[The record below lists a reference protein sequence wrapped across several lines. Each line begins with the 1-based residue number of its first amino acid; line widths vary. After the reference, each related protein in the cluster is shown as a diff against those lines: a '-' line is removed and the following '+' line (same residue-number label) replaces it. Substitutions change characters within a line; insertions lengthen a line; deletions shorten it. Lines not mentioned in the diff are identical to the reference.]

1 MSEEKKT
8 SVDDGTVDIEVGEG
22 FDGQEVEIEDVE
34 TSEDSEVS
42 EEKQLSGNDDE
53 HEEYSHSVK
62 KRIDRLTKK
71 MREAERQREEA
82 LKYAQGVQSE
92 AEQVKAKL
100 KAVDNGYL
108 NEYGGRISAEKA
120 TAQEAFKRAISVGDP
135 EATLEAQNK
144 LTSLQFAE
152 SKLEE
157 ARRFQSR
164 QNPQEQ
170 PQQPQEQQQ
179 QQQYQQPQQQYQ
191 QPQQQYQQPQQ
202 QQPEPAPKAD
212 PRAEKWAEKNEW
224 FGDDNT
230 MTFAAYG
237 IHKQLV
243 DEAFDPTSDDYYDEL
258 DKRIRGEFPHK
269 FSDTGAKRRTAQ
281 TVAGVS
287 RTSSSNGRKQVK
299 LTPSQVAIAK
309 KLGVPLEEYA
319 KYVK

>member
-1 MSEEKKT
+1 MLNL
-8 SVDDGTVDIEVGEG
+8 
-22 FDGQEVEIEDVE
+22 
-34 TSEDSEVS
+34 VS
-42 EEKQLSGNDDE
+42 K
-53 HEEYSHSVK
+53 
-62 KRIDRLTKK
+62 
-71 MREAERQREEA
+71 
-82 LKYAQGVQSE
+82 
-92 AEQVKAKL
+92 
-100 KAVDNGYL
+100 
-108 NEYGGRISAEKA
+108 
-120 TAQEAFKRAISVGDP
+120 
-135 EATLEAQNK
+135 
-144 LTSLQFAE
+144 
-152 SKLEE
+152 
-157 ARRFQSR
+157 
-164 QNPQEQ
+164 PQEQ
-170 PQQPQEQQQ
+170 PQQQQQ
-179 QQQYQQPQQQYQ
+179 QPQP
-191 QPQQQYQQPQQ
+191 QQYQQPQQ
-202 QQPEPAPKAD
+202 QQPQPATRAD

>member
-22 FDGQEVEIEDVE
+22 FEGQEVEIDDV
-34 TSEDSEVS
+34 SDKP
-42 EEKQLSGNDDE
+42 EEKAFSESEDE
-53 HEEYSHSVK
+53 HEEYSQSVK

-157 ARRFQSR
+157 ARRAQSR
-164 QNPQEQ
+164 QQPQEQ
-170 PQQPQEQQQ
+170 PQQQQQQ
-179 QQQYQQPQQQYQ
+179 QQQYQQPQE
-191 QPQQQYQQPQQ
+191 QQYQQPQQ
-202 QQPEPAPKAD
+202 QQPQPAPRAD

>member
-22 FDGQEVEIEDVE
+22 FEGQEVEIDDVSDQTKE
-34 TSEDSEVS
+34 KAFSESE
-42 EEKQLSGNDDE
+42 DE
-53 HEEYSHSVK
+53 HEEYSQSVK

-71 MREAERQREEA
+71 MREAERQKEEA
-82 LKYAQGVQSE
+82 IKYAQGVQTE
-92 AEQVKAKL
+92 ADNIKAKL
-100 KAVDNGYL
+100 NAVDQGYL
-108 NEYGGRISAEKA
+108 NEYGGRLTAETH
-120 TAQEAFKRAISVGDP
+120 TAQEAFKRAIAVGDP
-135 EATLEAQNK
+135 DATLEAQKK
-144 LTSLQFAE
+144 LTELQFA
-152 SKLEE
+152 SNKLEE
-157 ARRFQSR
+157 AKRVQSR
-164 QNPQEQ
+164 RKPPEQ
-170 PQQPQEQQQ
+170 AQQQPQAQ
-179 QQQYQQPQQQYQ
+179 QQQYQQPATR
-191 QPQQQYQQPQQ
+191 P
-202 QQPEPAPKAD
+202 D
-212 PRAEKWAEKNEW
+212 PRAEEWAEKNEW
-224 FGDDNT
+224 FGNDNT

-287 RTSSSNGRKQVK
+287 RTSSSNGRKKVK

-309 KLGVPLEEYA
+309 KLNVPLEEYA

>member
-1 MSEEKKT
+1 MSDEEKQRKT

-22 FDGQEVEIEDVE
+22 YEEQEVEVDDI
-34 TSEDSEVS
+34 SDSS
-42 EEKQLSGNDDE
+42 EEKTVTAQEDE
-53 HEEYSHSVK
+53 HEEYSQSVK

-92 AEQVKAKL
+92 AEKIKAKL
-100 KAVDNGYL
+100 NAVDQGYL
-108 NEYGGRISAEKA
+108 TEYGGRITAEMA
-120 TAQEAFKRAISVGDP
+120 SAQEAFKRAIAVGDP
-135 EATLEAQNK
+135 EATLEAQKK
-144 LTSLQFAE
+144 LTELQFAS

-157 ARRFQSR
+157 AKRMQARRA
-164 QNPQEQ
+164 
-170 PQQPQEQQQ
+170 PQQEPG
-179 QQQYQQPQQQYQ
+179 QQQYQPQMQQQPQQQYQ
-191 QPQQQYQQPQQ
+191 QPATRP
-202 QQPEPAPKAD
+202 D
-212 PRAEKWAEKNEW
+212 PRAEEWAEKNDW
-224 FGDDNT
+224 FGNDNT

-258 DKRIRGEFPHK
+258 DKRIRAEFPHK
-269 FSDTGAKRRTAQ
+269 FSDTGSKRRTAQ

-287 RTSSSNGRKQVK
+287 RTSSSNGRRQIK

>member
-1 MSEEKKT
+1 MSDEEKQRKT

-22 FDGQEVEIEDVE
+22 YEEQEVEVDDI
-34 TSEDSEVS
+34 SDSS
-42 EEKQLSGNDDE
+42 EEKTVTAQEDE
-53 HEEYSHSVK
+53 HEEYSQSVK

-92 AEQVKAKL
+92 AEKIKAKL
-100 KAVDNGYL
+100 NAVDQGYL
-108 NEYGGRISAEKA
+108 TEYGGRITAEMA
-120 TAQEAFKRAISVGDP
+120 SAQEAFKRAIAVGDP
-135 EATLEAQNK
+135 EATLEAQKK
-144 LTSLQFAE
+144 LTELQFAS

-157 ARRFQSR
+157 AKRMQARRA
-164 QNPQEQ
+164 
-170 PQQPQEQQQ
+170 PQQESD
-179 QQQYQQPQQQYQ
+179 QQQYQYQPQPQQPQQQYQ
-191 QPQQQYQQPQQ
+191 QPATRP
-202 QQPEPAPKAD
+202 D
-212 PRAEKWAEKNEW
+212 PRAEEWAEKNEW
-224 FGDDNT
+224 FGNDNT

-258 DKRIRGEFPHK
+258 DKRIRAEFPHK
-269 FSDTGAKRRTAQ
+269 FSDTGTKRRTAQ

-287 RTSSSNGRKQVK
+287 RTSSSNGRRQVK

>member
-22 FDGQEVEIEDVE
+22 FEGQEVEIDDVSDQTKE
-34 TSEDSEVS
+34 KAFSESE
-42 EEKQLSGNDDE
+42 DE
-53 HEEYSHSVK
+53 HEEYSQSVK

-71 MREAERQREEA
+71 MREAERQKEEA
-82 LKYAQGVQSE
+82 IKYAQGVQTE
-92 AEQVKAKL
+92 ADSIKAKL
-100 KAVDNGYL
+100 NAVDQGYL
-108 NEYGGRISAEKA
+108 NEYGGRLTAETH
-120 TAQEAFKRAISVGDP
+120 TAQEAFKRAIAVGDP
-135 EATLEAQNK
+135 DATLEAQKK
-144 LTSLQFAE
+144 LTELQFA
-152 SKLEE
+152 SNKLEE
-157 ARRFQSR
+157 AKRVQSR
-164 QNPQEQ
+164 RKPPEQ
-170 PQQPQEQQQ
+170 AQQQPQQQ
-179 QQQYQQPQQQYQ
+179 QQQYQQPATR
-191 QPQQQYQQPQQ
+191 P
-202 QQPEPAPKAD
+202 D
-212 PRAEKWAEKNEW
+212 PRAEEWAEKNEW
-224 FGDDNT
+224 FGNDNT

-287 RTSSSNGRKQVK
+287 RTSSSNGRKKVK

-309 KLGVPLEEYA
+309 KLNVPLEEYA

>member
-22 FDGQEVEIEDVE
+22 FEGQEVEIDDVSDQTKE
-34 TSEDSEVS
+34 KAFSESE
-42 EEKQLSGNDDE
+42 DE
-53 HEEYSHSVK
+53 HEEYSQSVK

-71 MREAERQREEA
+71 MREAERQKEEA
-82 LKYAQGVQSE
+82 IKYAQGVQTE
-92 AEQVKAKL
+92 ADGIKAKL
-100 KAVDNGYL
+100 NAVDQGYL
-108 NEYGGRISAEKA
+108 NEYGGRLTAETH
-120 TAQEAFKRAISVGDP
+120 TAQEAFKRAIAVGDP
-135 EATLEAQNK
+135 DATLEAQKK
-144 LTSLQFAE
+144 LTELQFA
-152 SKLEE
+152 SNKLEE
-157 ARRFQSR
+157 AKRVQSR
-164 QNPQEQ
+164 RKPPEQ
-170 PQQPQEQQQ
+170 AQQQPQAQQ
-179 QQQYQQPQQQYQ
+179 QQQYQQPATR
-191 QPQQQYQQPQQ
+191 P
-202 QQPEPAPKAD
+202 D
-212 PRAEKWAEKNEW
+212 PRAEEWAEKNEW
-224 FGDDNT
+224 FGNDNT

-287 RTSSSNGRKQVK
+287 RTSSSNGRKKVK

-309 KLGVPLEEYA
+309 KLNVPLEEYA

>member
-1 MSEEKKT
+1 MSEERKT

-22 FDGQEVEIEDVE
+22 FEGQEVEIEDV
-34 TSEDSEVS
+34 SDQP
-42 EEKQLSGNDDE
+42 EEKTFSESEDE
-53 HEEYSHSVK
+53 HEEYSQSVK

-71 MREAERQREEA
+71 MREAERQKEEA
-82 LKYAQGVQSE
+82 IKYAQGVQSE
-92 AEQVKAKL
+92 AESIKAKL
-100 KAVDNGYL
+100 NAVDQGYL
-108 NEYGGRISAEKA
+108 TEYGGRINAETA
-120 TAQEAFKRAISVGDP
+120 SAQEAFKRAIAVGDP
-135 EATLEAQNK
+135 DATLQAQQK
-144 LTSLQFAE
+144 LTELQYAS

-157 ARRFQSR
+157 AKRMQARRSS
-164 QNPQEQ
+164 QEQ
-170 PQQPQEQQQ
+170 PQAQQQ
-179 QQQYQQPQQQYQ
+179 TYQQTYQQPQQQAAK
-191 QPQQQYQQPQQ
+191 P
-202 QQPEPAPKAD
+202 D
-212 PRAEKWAEKNEW
+212 PRAEQWAEKNEW
-224 FGDDNT
+224 FGNDNT

-287 RTSSSNGRKQVK
+287 RTSSSNGRRQVK

-309 KLGVPLEEYA
+309 KLNVPLEEYA

>member
-22 FDGQEVEIEDVE
+22 FEGQEVEIDDV
-34 TSEDSEVS
+34 SDQP
-42 EEKQLSGNDDE
+42 EEKSFSESEDE
-53 HEEYSHSVK
+53 HEEYSQSVK

-71 MREAERQREEA
+71 MREAERQKEEA
-82 LKYAQGVQSE
+82 IKYAQGVQSE
-92 AEQVKAKL
+92 AESIKAKL
-100 KAVDNGYL
+100 NAVDQGYL
-108 NEYGGRISAEKA
+108 NEYGGRLTAETH
-120 TAQEAFKRAISVGDP
+120 TAQEAFKRAIAVGDP
-135 EATLEAQNK
+135 DATLEAQKK
-144 LTSLQFAE
+144 LTELQFA
-152 SKLEE
+152 SNKLEE
-157 ARRFQSR
+157 AKRVQSR
-164 QNPQEQ
+164 RKPPEQ
-170 PQQPQEQQQ
+170 AQQQPQAQQ
-179 QQQYQQPQQQYQ
+179 QQQYQQPATR
-191 QPQQQYQQPQQ
+191 P
-202 QQPEPAPKAD
+202 D
-212 PRAEKWAEKNEW
+212 PRAEEWAEKNEW
-224 FGDDNT
+224 FGNDNT

-287 RTSSSNGRKQVK
+287 RTSSSNGRKKVK

-309 KLGVPLEEYA
+309 KLNVPLEEYA

>member
-1 MSEEKKT
+1 MSDEEKQRKT

-22 FDGQEVEIEDVE
+22 YEEQEVEVDDI
-34 TSEDSEVS
+34 SDSS
-42 EEKQLSGNDDE
+42 EEKTVTAQEDE
-53 HEEYSHSVK
+53 HEEYSQSVK

-92 AEQVKAKL
+92 AEKIKAKL
-100 KAVDNGYL
+100 NAVDQGYL
-108 NEYGGRISAEKA
+108 TEYGGRITAEMA
-120 TAQEAFKRAISVGDP
+120 SAQEAFKRAIAVGDP
-135 EATLEAQNK
+135 EATLEAQKK
-144 LTSLQFAE
+144 LTELQFAS

-157 ARRFQSR
+157 AKRMQARRA
-164 QNPQEQ
+164 
-170 PQQPQEQQQ
+170 PQQESD
-179 QQQYQQPQQQYQ
+179 QQQYQQQYQPQQQQPQPQQQYQ
-191 QPQQQYQQPQQ
+191 QPATRP
-202 QQPEPAPKAD
+202 D
-212 PRAEKWAEKNEW
+212 PRAEEWAEKNDW
-224 FGDDNT
+224 FGNDNT

-258 DKRIRGEFPHK
+258 DKRIRAEFPHK
-269 FSDTGAKRRTAQ
+269 FSDTGTKRRTAQ

-287 RTSSSNGRKQVK
+287 RTSSSNGRRQIK

>member
-1 MSEEKKT
+1 MSDEEKQRKT

-22 FDGQEVEIEDVE
+22 YEEQEVEVDDI
-34 TSEDSEVS
+34 SDSS
-42 EEKQLSGNDDE
+42 EEKTVTAQEDE
-53 HEEYSHSVK
+53 HEEYSQSVK

-92 AEQVKAKL
+92 AEKIKAKL
-100 KAVDNGYL
+100 NAVDQGYL
-108 NEYGGRISAEKA
+108 TEYGGRITAEMA
-120 TAQEAFKRAISVGDP
+120 SAQEAFKRAIAVGDP
-135 EATLEAQNK
+135 EATLEAQKK
-144 LTSLQFAE
+144 LTELQFAS

-157 ARRFQSR
+157 AKRMQARRA
-164 QNPQEQ
+164 PQQEADQQQYQPQ
-170 PQQPQEQQQ
+170 PQQP
-179 QQQYQQPQQQYQ
+179 QQPQQQYQ
-191 QPQQQYQQPQQ
+191 QPATRP
-202 QQPEPAPKAD
+202 D
-212 PRAEKWAEKNEW
+212 PRAEEWAEKNDW
-224 FGDDNT
+224 FGNDNT

-258 DKRIRGEFPHK
+258 DKRIRAEFPHK
-269 FSDTGAKRRTAQ
+269 FSDTGTKRRTAQ

-287 RTSSSNGRKQVK
+287 RTSSSNGRRQIK

>member
-1 MSEEKKT
+1 MSEERKT

-22 FDGQEVEIEDVE
+22 FEGQEVEIEDV
-34 TSEDSEVS
+34 SDQP
-42 EEKQLSGNDDE
+42 EEKAFSESEDE
-53 HEEYSHSVK
+53 HEEYSQSVK

-71 MREAERQREEA
+71 MREAERQKEEA
-82 LKYAQGVQSE
+82 IKYAQGVQSE
-92 AEQVKAKL
+92 AESIKAKL
-100 KAVDNGYL
+100 NAVDQGYL
-108 NEYGGRISAEKA
+108 TEYGGRINAETA
-120 TAQEAFKRAISVGDP
+120 SAQEAFKRAIAVGDP
-135 EATLEAQNK
+135 DATLQAQQK
-144 LTSLQFAE
+144 LTELQYAS

-157 ARRFQSR
+157 AKRMQARRSS
-164 QNPQEQ
+164 QEQ
-170 PQQPQEQQQ
+170 PQAQQQ
-179 QQQYQQPQQQYQ
+179 TYQQPQQQAAK
-191 QPQQQYQQPQQ
+191 P
-202 QQPEPAPKAD
+202 D
-212 PRAEKWAEKNEW
+212 PRAEQWAEKNEW
-224 FGDDNT
+224 FGNDNT

-287 RTSSSNGRKQVK
+287 RTSSSNGRRQVK

>member
-22 FDGQEVEIEDVE
+22 FEGQEVEIYDV
-34 TSEDSEVS
+34 SDQP
-42 EEKQLSGNDDE
+42 EEKAFSESEDE
-53 HEEYSHSVK
+53 HEEYSQSVK

-71 MREAERQREEA
+71 MREAERQKEEA
-82 LKYAQGVQSE
+82 IKYAQGVQSE
-92 AEQVKAKL
+92 AESIKAKL
-100 KAVDNGYL
+100 NAVDQGYL
-108 NEYGGRISAEKA
+108 NEYGGRLTAETH
-120 TAQEAFKRAISVGDP
+120 TAQEAFKRAIAVGDP
-135 EATLEAQNK
+135 DATLEAQKK
-144 LTSLQFAE
+144 LTELQFA
-152 SKLEE
+152 SNKLEE
-157 ARRFQSR
+157 AKRVQSR
-164 QNPQEQ
+164 RKPPEQ
-170 PQQPQEQQQ
+170 AQQQPQAQQ
-179 QQQYQQPQQQYQ
+179 QQQYQQPATR
-191 QPQQQYQQPQQ
+191 P
-202 QQPEPAPKAD
+202 D
-212 PRAEKWAEKNEW
+212 PRAEEWAEKNEW
-224 FGDDNT
+224 FGNDNT

-287 RTSSSNGRKQVK
+287 RTSSSNGRKKVK

-309 KLGVPLEEYA
+309 KLNVPLEEYA

>member
-22 FDGQEVEIEDVE
+22 FEGQEVEIDDV
-34 TSEDSEVS
+34 SDQP
-42 EEKQLSGNDDE
+42 EEKAFSESEDE
-53 HEEYSHSVK
+53 HEEYSQSVK

-71 MREAERQREEA
+71 MREAERQKEEA
-82 LKYAQGVQSE
+82 IKYAQGVQSE
-92 AEQVKAKL
+92 AESIKAKL
-100 KAVDNGYL
+100 NAVDQGYL
-108 NEYGGRISAEKA
+108 NEYGGRLTAETH
-120 TAQEAFKRAISVGDP
+120 TAQEAFKRAIAVGDP
-135 EATLEAQNK
+135 DATLEAQKK
-144 LTSLQFAE
+144 LTELQFA
-152 SKLEE
+152 SNKLEE
-157 ARRFQSR
+157 AKRVQSR
-164 QNPQEQ
+164 RKPPEQ
-170 PQQPQEQQQ
+170 AQQQPQAQQQ
-179 QQQYQQPQQQYQ
+179 HHNPRL
-191 QPQQQYQQPQQ
+191 
-202 QQPEPAPKAD
+202 EPD
-212 PRAEKWAEKNEW
+212 PRAEQWAEKNEW
-224 FGDDNT
+224 FGNDNT

-287 RTSSSNGRKQVK
+287 RTSSSNGRKKVK

-309 KLGVPLEEYA
+309 KLNVPLEEYA

>member
-22 FDGQEVEIEDVE
+22 FEGQEVEIDDVSDQ
-34 TSEDSEVS
+34 T
-42 EEKQLSGNDDE
+42 EEKAFSESEDE
-53 HEEYSHSVK
+53 HEEYSQSVK

-71 MREAERQREEA
+71 MREAERQKEEA
-82 LKYAQGVQSE
+82 IKYAQGVQSE
-92 AEQVKAKL
+92 AESIKAKL
-100 KAVDNGYL
+100 NAVDQGYL
-108 NEYGGRISAEKA
+108 NEYGGRLTAETH
-120 TAQEAFKRAISVGDP
+120 TAQEAFKRAIAVGDP
-135 EATLEAQNK
+135 DATLEAQKK
-144 LTSLQFAE
+144 LTELQFA
-152 SKLEE
+152 SNKLEE
-157 ARRFQSR
+157 AKRVQSR
-164 QNPQEQ
+164 RKPPEQ
-170 PQQPQEQQQ
+170 AQQQPQQQ
-179 QQQYQQPQQQYQ
+179 QQQYQQPATR
-191 QPQQQYQQPQQ
+191 P
-202 QQPEPAPKAD
+202 D
-212 PRAEKWAEKNEW
+212 PRAEEWAEKNEW
-224 FGDDNT
+224 FGNDNT

-287 RTSSSNGRKQVK
+287 RTSSSNGRKKVK

-309 KLGVPLEEYA
+309 KLNVPLEEYA

>member
-22 FDGQEVEIEDVE
+22 FEGQEVEIDDV
-34 TSEDSEVS
+34 SDQP
-42 EEKQLSGNDDE
+42 EEKAFSESEDE
-53 HEEYSHSVK
+53 HEEYSQSVK

-71 MREAERQREEA
+71 MREAERQKEEA
-82 LKYAQGVQSE
+82 IKYAQGVQTE
-92 AEQVKAKL
+92 ADSIKAKL
-100 KAVDNGYL
+100 NAVDQGYL
-108 NEYGGRISAEKA
+108 NEYGGRLTAETH
-120 TAQEAFKRAISVGDP
+120 TAQEAFKRAIAVGDP
-135 EATLEAQNK
+135 DATLEAQKK
-144 LTSLQFAE
+144 LTELQFA
-152 SKLEE
+152 SNKLEE
-157 ARRFQSR
+157 AKRVQSR
-164 QNPQEQ
+164 RKPPEAAQY
-170 PQQPQEQQQ
+170 QQ
-179 QQQYQQPQQQYQ
+179 QQQYQQPATR
-191 QPQQQYQQPQQ
+191 P
-202 QQPEPAPKAD
+202 D
-212 PRAEKWAEKNEW
+212 PRAEQWAEKNEW
-224 FGDDNT
+224 FGNDNT

-287 RTSSSNGRKQVK
+287 RTSSSNGRKKVK

-309 KLGVPLEEYA
+309 KLNVPLEEYA

>member
-22 FDGQEVEIEDVE
+22 FEGQEVEIDDVSDQTKE
-34 TSEDSEVS
+34 KAFSESE
-42 EEKQLSGNDDE
+42 DE
-53 HEEYSHSVK
+53 HEEYSQSVK

-71 MREAERQREEA
+71 MREAERQKEEA
-82 LKYAQGVQSE
+82 IKYAQGVQSE
-92 AEQVKAKL
+92 AESIKAKL
-100 KAVDNGYL
+100 NAVDQGYL
-108 NEYGGRISAEKA
+108 NEYGGRLTAETH
-120 TAQEAFKRAISVGDP
+120 TAQEAFKRAIAVGDP
-135 EATLEAQNK
+135 DATLEAQKK
-144 LTSLQFAE
+144 LTELQFA
-152 SKLEE
+152 SNKLEE
-157 ARRFQSR
+157 AKRVQSR
-164 QNPQEQ
+164 RKPPEQ
-170 PQQPQEQQQ
+170 AQQQPQAQ
-179 QQQYQQPQQQYQ
+179 QQQYQQPATR
-191 QPQQQYQQPQQ
+191 P
-202 QQPEPAPKAD
+202 D
-212 PRAEKWAEKNEW
+212 PRAEEWAEKNEW
-224 FGDDNT
+224 FGNDNT

-287 RTSSSNGRKQVK
+287 RTSSSNGRKKVK

-309 KLGVPLEEYA
+309 KLNVPLEEYA

>member
-22 FDGQEVEIEDVE
+22 FEGQEVEIDDV
-34 TSEDSEVS
+34 SDQP
-42 EEKQLSGNDDE
+42 EEKAFSESEDE
-53 HEEYSHSVK
+53 HEEYSQSVK

-71 MREAERQREEA
+71 MREAERQKEEA
-82 LKYAQGVQSE
+82 IKYAQGVQSE
-92 AEQVKAKL
+92 AESIKAKL
-100 KAVDNGYL
+100 NAVDQGYL
-108 NEYGGRISAEKA
+108 NEYGGRLTAETH
-120 TAQEAFKRAISVGDP
+120 TAQEAFKRAIAVGDP
-135 EATLEAQNK
+135 DATLEAQKK
-144 LTSLQFAE
+144 LTELQFA
-152 SKLEE
+152 SNKLEE
-157 ARRFQSR
+157 AKRVQSR
-164 QNPQEQ
+164 RKPPEQ
-170 PQQPQEQQQ
+170 AQQQPQAQ
-179 QQQYQQPQQQYQ
+179 QQQYQQPATR
-191 QPQQQYQQPQQ
+191 P
-202 QQPEPAPKAD
+202 D
-212 PRAEKWAEKNEW
+212 PRAEEWAEKNEW
-224 FGDDNT
+224 FGNDNT

-287 RTSSSNGRKQVK
+287 RTSSSNGRKKVK

-309 KLGVPLEEYA
+309 KLNVPLEEYA

>member
-1 MSEEKKT
+1 MSDEEKQRKT

-22 FDGQEVEIEDVE
+22 YEEQEVEVDDI
-34 TSEDSEVS
+34 SDSS
-42 EEKQLSGNDDE
+42 KEKTFTENEDE
-53 HEEYSHSVK
+53 HEEYSQSVK

-92 AEQVKAKL
+92 AEKIKAKL
-100 KAVDNGYL
+100 NAVDQGYL
-108 NEYGGRISAEKA
+108 TEYGGRITAETTA
-120 TAQEAFKRAISVGDP
+120 AQEAFKRAIAVGDP
-135 EATLEAQNK
+135 EGTLQAQKK
-144 LTSLQFAE
+144 LTELQFAS

-157 ARRFQSR
+157 AKRMQARRA
-164 QNPQEQ
+164 
-170 PQQPQEQQQ
+170 PQQENEQQ

-191 QPQQQYQQPQQ
+191 QPATRP
-202 QQPEPAPKAD
+202 D
-212 PRAEKWAEKNEW
+212 PRAEEWAEKNDW
-224 FGDDNT
+224 FGNDNT

-258 DKRIRGEFPHK
+258 DKRIRAEFPHK
-269 FSDTGAKRRTAQ
+269 FSDTGSKRRTAQ

-287 RTSSSNGRKQVK
+287 RTSSSNGRRQVK

>member
-22 FDGQEVEIEDVE
+22 FEGQEVEIDDVSDQ
-34 TSEDSEVS
+34 T
-42 EEKQLSGNDDE
+42 EEKAFSESEDE
-53 HEEYSHSVK
+53 HEEYSQSVK

-71 MREAERQREEA
+71 MREAERQKEEA
-82 LKYAQGVQSE
+82 IKYAQGVQSE
-92 AEQVKAKL
+92 AESIKAKL
-100 KAVDNGYL
+100 NAVDQGYL
-108 NEYGGRISAEKA
+108 NEYGGRLTAETH
-120 TAQEAFKRAISVGDP
+120 TAQEAFKRAIAVGDP
-135 EATLEAQNK
+135 DATLEAQKK
-144 LTSLQFAE
+144 LTELQFA
-152 SKLEE
+152 SNKLEE
-157 ARRFQSR
+157 AKRVQSR
-164 QNPQEQ
+164 RKPPEQ
-170 PQQPQEQQQ
+170 AQQQPQQQQ
-179 QQQYQQPQQQYQ
+179 QQQYQQPATR
-191 QPQQQYQQPQQ
+191 P
-202 QQPEPAPKAD
+202 D
-212 PRAEKWAEKNEW
+212 PRAEEWAEKNEW
-224 FGDDNT
+224 FGNDNT

-287 RTSSSNGRKQVK
+287 RTSSSNGRKKVK

-309 KLGVPLEEYA
+309 KLNVPLEEYA

>member
-22 FDGQEVEIEDVE
+22 FEGQEVEIDDVSDQTKE
-34 TSEDSEVS
+34 KAFSESE
-42 EEKQLSGNDDE
+42 DE
-53 HEEYSHSVK
+53 HEEYSQSVK

-71 MREAERQREEA
+71 MREAERQKEEA
-82 LKYAQGVQSE
+82 IKYAQCVQTE
-92 AEQVKAKL
+92 ADSIKAKL
-100 KAVDNGYL
+100 NAVDQGYL
-108 NEYGGRISAEKA
+108 NEYGGRLTAETH
-120 TAQEAFKRAISVGDP
+120 TAQEAFKRAIAVGDP
-135 EATLEAQNK
+135 DATLEAQKK
-144 LTSLQFAE
+144 LTELQFA
-152 SKLEE
+152 SNKLEE
-157 ARRFQSR
+157 AKRVQSSR
-164 QNPQEQ
+164 KPPEQ
-170 PQQPQEQQQ
+170 AQQQQPQQQ
-179 QQQYQQPQQQYQ
+179 QQQYQQPATR
-191 QPQQQYQQPQQ
+191 P
-202 QQPEPAPKAD
+202 D
-212 PRAEKWAEKNEW
+212 PRAEEWAEKNEW
-224 FGDDNT
+224 FGNDNT

-287 RTSSSNGRKQVK
+287 RTSSSNGRKKVK

-309 KLGVPLEEYA
+309 KLNVPLEEYA

>member
-1 MSEEKKT
+1 MSEENKT

-22 FDGQEVEIEDVE
+22 FEGQEVEIDDV
-34 TSEDSEVS
+34 SDQP
-42 EEKQLSGNDDE
+42 EEKALSKAEDEDE
-53 HEEYSHSVK
+53 HEEYSQSVK

-157 ARRFQSR
+157 ARRAQSR
-164 QNPQEQ
+164 QQPQEQ
-170 PQQPQEQQQ
+170 PQQQQ
-179 QQQYQQPQQQYQ
+179 QQQYQQPQE
-191 QPQQQYQQPQQ
+191 QQYQQPQQ
-202 QQPEPAPKAD
+202 QQPQPAPRAD